1 MSMQFE
7 WDESKNEANIR
18 KHRIR
23 FEDAVRIFLN
33 PVLTEVD
40 DRKDYGEV
48 RERSIGLL
56 DGEAVIVVIHT
67 DRNGNVRLIS
77 ARPAKRTEREIYYDN
92 YQEDTGGH

>member
-1 MSMQFE
+1 MNFE
-7 WDESKNEANIR
+7 WDEVKNEANYR
-18 KHRIR
+18 KHGIR

-33 PVLTEVD
+33 PVFTEVD

-67 DRNGNVRLIS
+67 DRNGTARLIS
-77 ARPAKRTEREIYYDN
+77 ARPAKRAERKDYNDN
-92 YQEDTGGH
+92 YQKDTGRY